1 MKSCP
6 SCQQV
11 YPDNLEICP
20 NDGTTLAESYAGYA
34 PGASDYR
41 FQSPGGQ
48 NPQPPPGWQPPPPGW
63 GYYQPGQ
70 PPPPYGY
77 TGPHPPSSGGEGL
90 ATAALYTGISSIAAL
105 VLGYVLIFSAMS
117 SYPRNMGLVGMGG
130 ILVLLSFIVGI
141 TALILGIIAASMS
154 SRNPNISKAKAIV
167 GLCLGAIPL
176 LLLIIGLIGG
186 SAFRRY

>member
-6 SCQQV
+6 ACQQV
-11 YPDNLEICP
+11 YPDALEVCP
-20 NDGTTLAESYAGYA
+20 NDGTTLMISNAGYN

-41 FQSPGGQ
+41 FQTPGGQ
-48 NPQPPPGWQPPPPGW
+48 NQPPPPPGWQPPPPGW

-70 PPPPYGY
+70 APPGY
-77 TGPHPPSSGGEGL
+77 TGQYPQSSSGAGL
-90 ATAALYTGISSIAAL
+90 ATAALYTGIGTIAAL
-105 VLGYVLIFSAMS
+105 VLGYVLIFAALS
-117 SYPRNMGLVGMGG
+117 SYPYNTGLAGLGG
-130 ILVLLSFIVGI
+130 ILVLISFVGGL
-141 TALILGIIAASMS
+141 TALILGIVAASMS